1 MRLSVCITTR
11 NRPQRLETCLRA
23 IWDSSVKP
31 HSVIVSDDSAENEV
45 QQKNR
50 QVVEKYPTT
59 TYLTGPRSGVCA
71 NRNNAVNAVI
81 DTDLVAFVDDDIC
94 VDPDFIACAVERYNQ
109 MDQKHSSSSILSGV
123 SRDGHGHEMVA
134 SKLSFRGYF
143 CPAEIPQAI
152 VMHAAV
158 FPRSFFEQEQWDENI
173 FIGQEDAELSMR
185 ALKHNYRIL
194 HHPELKVFDSGR
206 KAHSLDEASVGSL
219 TEYEINKEA
228 SRLYIGIKRYKQLFP
243 NPWKLI
249 AFIGLYSIHMPI
261 YLLRQR
267 SLKALPEIIRR
278 SNIRHLLQ
286 SSPSGATDRKF
297 NAAEDKALR
306 Q

>member
-11 NRPQRLETCLRA
+11 NRPQRLENCLRA

-45 QQKNR
+45 QQKNH

-143 CPAEIPQAI
+143 CPADIPQAVVI
-152 VMHAAV
+152 HAAV

-173 FIGQEDAELSMR
+173 FFGYEDAELCLR
-185 ALKHNYRIL
+185 ALKRGYRIL
-194 HHPELKVFDSGR
+194 HCPELKVLNTAFKKGT
-206 KAHSLDEASVGSL
+206 LVVPSVGSL
-219 TEYEINKEA
+219 TDYNIHIDA
-228 SRLYIGIKRYKQLFP
+228 ARLYVGIKRYKDLFP
-243 NPWKLI
+243 NPFKLV
-249 AFIGLYSIHMPI
+249 AFLAIYFTHMNI
-261 YLLRQR
+261 YLSRKHALLAWPQIIQR
-267 SLKALPEIIRR
+267 SHIQQLLPR
-278 SNIRHLLQ
+278 S
-286 SSPSGATDRKF
+286 SSDATARKLES
-297 NAAEDKALR
+297 ADDKSL
-306 Q
+306 

>member
-143 CPAEIPQAI
+143 CPADIPQAVVI
-152 VMHAAV
+152 HAAV

-173 FIGQEDAELSMR
+173 FFGYEDAELCLR
-185 ALKHNYRIL
+185 ALKRGYRIL
-194 HHPELKVFDSGR
+194 HCPELKVLNTAFKKGT
-206 KAHSLDEASVGSL
+206 LVVPSVGSL
-219 TEYEINKEA
+219 TDYNIHIDA
-228 SRLYIGIKRYKQLFP
+228 ARLYVGIKRYKDLFP
-243 NPWKLI
+243 NPFKLV
-249 AFIGLYSIHMPI
+249 AFLAIYFIHMNI
-261 YLLRQR
+261 YLSSKHALLAWPQIIQR
-267 SLKALPEIIRR
+267 SHIQQLLPR
-278 SNIRHLLQ
+278 S
-286 SSPSGATDRKF
+286 SSDATARKLES
-297 NAAEDKALR
+297 ADDKSL
-306 Q
+306 